1 MRILTR
7 YVLREFLIPLFYC
20 MTGFISIYI
29 LFELFGSFS
38 RIAASDAPM
47 DRIVLYFIGY
57 FAPYFE
63 WIAPACLMLATL
75 YTMWNFCRH
84 SEIIAMRASGIS
96 FIAIVKPLIAMA
108 VLMAALVTWVGEVFV
123 PRYGQWAVQYKN
135 ARFKVEDMSRF
146 DDIVYRNPGGDRT
159 WKIGAIITPEAT
171 VFEDVKISVDYPG
184 GGRKMTI
191 VSPRAE
197 YLDGAWWF
205 ENVNATYFKPTG
217 EESASPVPELDS
229 LTLRSFPEFTE
240 TPADFMMQNRDFKF
254 YSTSE
259 RLRYFEKFKKLTPE
273 RMNSCKYDFWA
284 KIFAPLACIVITL
297 FAIPAGIATGRQSVF
312 RGIAGAIGMF
322 FAFYALSIGF
332 MIIAKKGLIPPLI
345 AAIIPNVVF
354 FAIGCHLFHKNR

>member
-184 GGRKMTI
+184 GDRKMTI
-191 VSPRAE
+191 VSKI
-197 YLDGAWWF
+197 Y
-205 ENVNATYFKPTG
+205 NV
-217 EESASPVPELDS
+217 
-229 LTLRSFPEFTE
+229 
-240 TPADFMMQNRDFKF
+240 
-254 YSTSE
+254 
-259 RLRYFEKFKKLTPE
+259 
-273 RMNSCKYDFWA
+273 
-284 KIFAPLACIVITL
+284 
-297 FAIPAGIATGRQSVF
+297 
-312 RGIAGAIGMF
+312 
-322 FAFYALSIGF
+322 
-332 MIIAKKGLIPPLI
+332 
-345 AAIIPNVVF
+345 
-354 FAIGCHLFHKNR
+354 